1 MNIAPMIISIWLGD
15 SKPSNLNEYLREFVT
30 ELNKIVRNGVDVN
43 GHLIRILI
51 RAFIC
56 DSPARSFIKGILL
69 LLYNQ
74 IDQDQDIQQTQL
86 IDK

>member
-1 MNIAPMIISIWLGD
+1 MRIAPLIISIWLGD

-30 ELNKIVRNGVDVN
+30 ELNKIVQNGVTIN
-43 GHLIRILI
+43 GHVIKILI

-56 DSPARSFIKGILL
+56 DSPARSFIKGILI

-74 IDQDQDIQQTQL
+74 IDRLRKI
-86 IDK
+86 